1 MEDYEEVKIRMN
13 QEGIDYFLMRYTD
26 AESMPDKKGQE
37 LFAKAKESL
46 DAFTSY
52 VEEESRKNYKRGRK

>member
-1 MEDYEEVKIRMN
+1 MEDYEEVKILMN
-13 QEGIDYFLMRYTD
+13 QEGIDYFLMHYTN

-37 LFAKAKESL
+37 LFAKAKEAM

-52 VEEESRKNYKRGRK
+52 VEEEAEKIIRGE